1 VSINLTVNGRRREV
15 PGGATVARLLEDLE
29 IAATRV
35 AVERNRRI
43 VRRDEFA
50 ATRLE
55 DGDTLEIVH
64 FVGGG

>member
-1 VSINLTVNGRRREV
+1 
-15 PGGATVARLLEDLE
+15 VAGLLEELE
-29 IAATRV
+29 IPPVRV
-35 AVERNRRI
+35 AVEHNRQ
-43 VRRDEFA
+43 VVKRDDFA